1 MKVVYLWKNGQAIIV
16 HKNEEDEYVYPDEKW
31 TENQPPQ
38 GIILPCYY
46 DGKQWVGQ
54 TQDELEKMLPEVE
67 IPVDDKDIAIAKL
80 TSLVVDLQEEVMSL
94 KQNIALITEEQANQK
109 LGKHNMDKVVI
120 DLYKKNYTL
129 TKLSKSLLELVGL
142 LRSNSKKLQVKITN
156 RKLNSLWFYYK

>member
-31 TENQPPQ
+31 TENKPPQ

-46 DGKQWVGQ
+46 DGKQWIGQ

-142 LRSNSKKLQVKITN
+142 LRTI
-156 RKLNSLWFYYK
+156 

>member
-1 MKVVYLWKNGQAIIV
+1 
-16 HKNEEDEYVYPDEKW
+16 
-31 TENQPPQ
+31 
-38 GIILPCYY
+38 
-46 DGKQWVGQ
+46 
-54 TQDELEKMLPEVE
+54 MLPKVE

-129 TKLSKSLLELVGL
+129 TETFKSLLELVGL
-142 LRSNSKKLQVKITN
+142 LRSNLKN
-156 RKLNSLWFYYK
+156 DR

>member
-16 HKNEEDEYVYPDEKW
+16 HKTKKMNMF
-31 TENQPPQ
+31 
-38 GIILPCYY
+38 ILMKNGQRTNLLKVSSYLAIMS
-46 DGKQWVGQ
+46 KQWVGQ

>member
-16 HKNEEDEYVYPDEKW
+16 HKNEKW

-109 LGKHNMDKVVI
+109 LG
-120 DLYKKNYTL
+120 
-129 TKLSKSLLELVGL
+129 EA
-142 LRSNSKKLQVKITN
+142 
-156 RKLNSLWFYYK
+156 

>member
-1 MKVVYLWKNGQAIIV
+1 MNGRSDEMKVVYLWKNGQAIIV
-16 HKNEEDEYVYPDEKW
+16 HKNEEDEYVYPDKKW

-46 DGKQWVGQ
+46 DGKKWVGQ

-109 LGKHNMDKVVI
+109 LGEV
-120 DLYKKNYTL
+120 
-129 TKLSKSLLELVGL
+129 
-142 LRSNSKKLQVKITN
+142 
-156 RKLNSLWFYYK
+156 

>member
-1 MKVVYLWKNGQAIIV
+1 MEKWTSNYCSQ
-16 HKNEEDEYVYPDEKW
+16 NEEDEYVYPDEKW

-80 TSLVVDLQEEVMSL
+80 TSLVVDLQR
-94 KQNIALITEEQANQK
+94 
-109 LGKHNMDKVVI
+109 
-120 DLYKKNYTL
+120 
-129 TKLSKSLLELVGL
+129 
-142 LRSNSKKLQVKITN
+142 RSYEFEAEHRTN
-156 RKLNSLWFYYK
+156 N

>member
-1 MKVVYLWKNGQAIIV
+1 
-16 HKNEEDEYVYPDEKW
+16 
-31 TENQPPQ
+31 
-38 GIILPCYY
+38 
-46 DGKQWVGQ
+46 
-54 TQDELEKMLPEVE
+54 MLPEVE

-129 TKLSKSLLELVGL
+129 TKLSKVC
-142 LRSNSKKLQVKITN
+142 
-156 RKLNSLWFYYK
+156 

>member
-1 MKVVYLWKNGQAIIV
+1 MT
-16 HKNEEDEYVYPDEKW
+16 D
-31 TENQPPQ
+31 
-38 GIILPCYY
+38 
-46 DGKQWVGQ
+46 KQWVGQ

-129 TKLSKSLLELVGL
+129 TKLSKVC
-142 LRSNSKKLQVKITN
+142 
-156 RKLNSLWFYYK
+156 